1 MKFYRVKIEGKIF
14 RRAAYMQT
22 IRNELFTEKEVEKY
36 SKPDKHGYRM
46 KLEWLEPVEVSRNKT
61 HWLFGARFAD

>member
-1 MKFYRVKIEGKIF
+1 MRFYRVKIDGKIF
-14 RRAAYMQT
+14 RLTAYMQT